1 MILITAPVHD
11 IMIETFKKNSLDFE
25 YIPNADY
32 QILFDKIEMAT
43 GIVVATQINID
54 KKILDRALHLKW
66 IARLGSGMEHIDT
79 TYAES
84 KNIRCISSPEG
95 NSNAVAEHALGLLL
109 NLVRNISKSNVEIKE
124 MNWLRN
130 ENRGMELNVKVAGII
145 GYGNTGAQFAKILSA
160 LGMKVL
166 AYDKYKTG
174 FETEMIKEAS
184 IEEIVNVA
192 DVVSFHLPLNTE
204 TNHFGSKD
212 FFSSLKKQPVI
223 INTSRGKIIDT
234 EALIDALQQKQIR
247 AAALDVLENEKLK
260 ELSEKQHDQLVWL
273 NAQENVLLTPHI
285 AGYTFEAAYKMSKIL
300 LEKLEIY

>member
-11 IMIETFKKNSLDFE
+11 IMIETFKKNDLDFE
-25 YIPNADY
+25 YIPTADY
-32 QILFDKIEMAT
+32 QLLFDKIEMAT

-54 KKILDRALHLKW
+54 KKILERAIQLKW

-79 TYAES
+79 SSAES

-109 NLVRNISKSNVEIKE
+109 NLVRNINKSAAQIKS
-124 MNWLRN
+124 MKWLRN
-130 ENRGMELNVKVAGII
+130 ENRGMELSGKIAGII

-174 FETEMIKEAS
+174 FQTEMIKEAS

-192 DVVSFHLPLNTE
+192 DVVSFHLPYNTE
-204 TNHFGSKD
+204 TNHFGNKE
-212 FFSSLKKQPVI
+212 FFSSLKKQPII
-223 INTSRGKIIDT
+223 INTSRGKVIDT
-234 EALIDALQQKQIR
+234 TALIDALQQKQIR

-260 ELSEKQHDQLVWL
+260 ELSPKQQDQLVWL
-273 NAQENVLLTPHI
+273 NAQDNVILTPHI

>member
-25 YIPNADY
+25 YIPTADY

-109 NLVRNISKSNVEIKE
+109 NLVRNINKSAAEIKT
-124 MNWLRN
+124 MKWLRN
-130 ENRGMELNVKVAGII
+130 ENRGTELSGKIAGII

-285 AGYTFEAAYKMSKIL
+285 AGYTFEAAFKMSKIL

>member
-1 MILITAPVHD
+1 MIFITTPVHD
-11 IMIETFKKNSLDFE
+11 IMIETFKKNGLDFE
-25 YIPNADY
+25 YIPTADY
-32 QILFDKIEMAT
+32 QILFNKIEMAT

-109 NLVRNISKSNVEIKE
+109 NLVRNLNKSAAEIKE
-124 MNWLRN
+124 MRWLRN
-130 ENRGMELNVKVAGII
+130 ENRGFELSGKVAGII
-145 GYGNTGAQFAKILSA
+145 GYGNTGAQFARILSA

-166 AYDKYKTG
+166 AYDKYKTD

-184 IEEIVNVA
+184 IEEIVNVG
-192 DVVSFHLPLNTE
+192 DVISFHLPLNTE
-204 TNHFGSKD
+204 TNHFGNKD

-223 INTSRGKIIDT
+223 INTSRGKILDT
-234 EALIDALQQKQIR
+234 AALIDALQQKQIR

-260 ELSEKQHDQLVWL
+260 ELSEKQYDQLVWL

>member
-25 YIPNADY
+25 YIPTADY

-109 NLVRNISKSNVEIKE
+109 NLVRNINKSAAEIKS
-124 MNWLRN
+124 MKWLRN
-130 ENRGMELNVKVAGII
+130 ENRGTELSGKIAGII

-166 AYDKYKTG
+166 AYDKYRTG
-174 FETEMIKEAS
+174 FQTEMIKEAS

-234 EALIDALQQKQIR
+234 VALIDALLQKQIR
-247 AAALDVLENEKLK
+247 AAALDVMENEKLK
-260 ELSEKQHDQLVWL
+260 ELSEKQQDQLEWL

>member
-130 ENRGMELNVKVAGII
+130 ENRGREISGKVAGII

>member
-1 MILITAPVHD
+1 MIIITAPVHD
-11 IMIETFKKNSLDFE
+11 IMLETFKKNGLSFE
-25 YIPNADY
+25 YIPTANY
-32 QILFDKIEMAT
+32 QVLFEKIETAT

-54 KKILDRALHLKW
+54 KKILDRAIQLKW
-66 IARLGSGMEHIDT
+66 VARLGSGMEHIDT
-79 TYAES
+79 AYAES

-109 NLVRNISKSNVEIKE
+109 NLVRNIKKSAVEIKE
-124 MNWLRN
+124 MKWLRN
-130 ENRGMELNVKVAGII
+130 ENRGMELSGKVAGII

-174 FETEMIKEAS
+174 FETELIKEAS
-184 IEEIVNVA
+184 ISDIVENA

-204 TNHFGSKD
+204 TNHFGNKD
-212 FFSSLKKQPVI
+212 FFSSLNKQPVM
-223 INTSRGKIIDT
+223 INTSRGKILDT
-234 EALIDALQQKQIR
+234 EALIIALQQKQIR

-273 NAQENVLLTPHI
+273 SAQENVLLTPHI

-300 LEKLEIY
+300 LEKLGIY

>member
-11 IMIETFKKNSLDFE
+11 IMIETFKKNDLDFE
-25 YIPNADY
+25 YIPTADY
-32 QILFDKIEMAT
+32 QLLFDKIEMAT

-54 KKILDRALHLKW
+54 KKILERAIQLKW

-79 TYAES
+79 SSAES

-109 NLVRNISKSNVEIKE
+109 NLVRNINKSAAQIKS
-124 MNWLRN
+124 MKWLRN
-130 ENRGMELNVKVAGII
+130 ENRGMELSGKIAGII

-174 FETEMIKEAS
+174 FQTEMIKEAS

-192 DVVSFHLPLNTE
+192 DVVSFHLPYNTE
-204 TNHFGSKD
+204 TNHFGNKE
-212 FFSSLKKQPVI
+212 FFSSLKKQPII
-223 INTSRGKIIDT
+223 INTSRGKVIDT
-234 EALIDALQQKQIR
+234 TALIDALQQKQIR

-260 ELSEKQHDQLVWL
+260 ELSEKQYDQLVWL

>member
-11 IMIETFKKNSLDFE
+11 IMIETFKKNGLDFE
-25 YIPNADY
+25 YIPTADY
-32 QILFDKIEMAT
+32 QLLFDKIEIAT
-43 GIVVATQINID
+43 GIVIATQITID
-54 KKILDRALHLKW
+54 KKILDRANQLKW

-79 TYAES
+79 VYAES
-84 KNIRCISSPEG
+84 KSILCISSPEG

-109 NLVRNISKSNVEIKE
+109 NLVRNISKSAVEIKE
-124 MNWLRN
+124 MKWLRN
-130 ENRGMELNVKVAGII
+130 ENRGMELSGKVAGII

-166 AYDKYKTG
+166 AYDKYKKG
-174 FETEMIKEAS
+174 FETAFIKES
-184 IEEIVNVA
+184 TVEEIANFA
-192 DVVSFHLPLNTE
+192 DVVSFHLPYNNE
-204 TNHFGSKD
+204 TNHFGNKD

-223 INTSRGKIIDT
+223 LNTSRGKIIDT
-234 EALIDALQQKQIR
+234 AALIDALQQKQIR

>member
-11 IMIETFKKNSLDFE
+11 IMIETFKKNGLDFE
-25 YIPNADY
+25 YIPTADY
-32 QILFDKIEMAT
+32 QILFDKIEIAT

-54 KKILDRALHLKW
+54 KKILDRALHLNW
-66 IARLGSGMEHIDT
+66 IARLGSGMEHVDT
-79 TYAES
+79 AYAES
-84 KNIRCISSPEG
+84 KNICCISSPEG

-124 MNWLRN
+124 MKWLRN
-130 ENRGMELNVKVAGII
+130 ENRGMELNGKVAGII

-174 FETEMIKEAS
+174 FQTEMIKEAS
-184 IEEIVNVA
+184 IEEIVHVA
-192 DVVSFHLPLNTE
+192 DVISFHLPLNTE
-204 TNHFGSKD
+204 TNHFGNKD
-212 FFSSLKKQPVI
+212 FFSSLKKKPVI
-223 INTSRGKIIDT
+223 VNTSRGKIVDT
-234 EALIDALQQKQIR
+234 AALIVALQQTQIR

-260 ELSEKQHDQLVWL
+260 ELSEIQHDQLVWL
-273 NAQENVLLTPHI
+273 KAQENVLLTPHI

>member
-1 MILITAPVHD
+1 MILITAPVHE
-11 IMIETFKKNSLDFE
+11 IMIETFNKNGLNFE
-25 YIPNADY
+25 YLPTADY
-32 QILFDKIEMAT
+32 QLLFDKIEFAT

-54 KKILDRALHLKW
+54 KKMLERATQLKW
-66 IARLGSGMEHIDT
+66 IARLGSGMEHIET

-109 NLVRNISKSNVEIKE
+109 NLVRNINKSAAEIKE
-124 MNWLRN
+124 MKWLRN
-130 ENRGMELNVKVAGII
+130 ENRGTEINGKVAGII

-160 LGMKVL
+160 LGMKIL

-174 FETEMIKEAS
+174 FETEFIKEAS
-184 IEEIVNVA
+184 IEDIVNNA
-192 DVVSFHLPLNTE
+192 DIVSFHLPYNTE
-204 TNHFGSKD
+204 TNHFGNKA

-223 INTSRGKIIDT
+223 INTSRGKILDT
-234 EALIDALQQKQIR
+234 EALIDALQHKQIH

-260 ELSEKQHDQLVWL
+260 ELSEKQHDQLAWF
-273 NAQENVLLTPHI
+273 NEQENVLLTPHI

>member
-1 MILITAPVHD
+1 MILITAPVHE
-11 IMIETFKKNSLDFE
+11 IMIETFNKNGLNFE
-25 YIPNADY
+25 YLPTADY
-32 QILFDKIEMAT
+32 QLLFDKIEFAT

-54 KKILDRALHLKW
+54 KKMLERATQLKW
-66 IARLGSGMEHIDT
+66 VARLGSGMELIET

-109 NLVRNISKSNVEIKE
+109 NLVRNINKSAAEIKE
-124 MNWLRN
+124 MKWLRN
-130 ENRGMELNVKVAGII
+130 ENRGTEINGKVAGII

-174 FETEMIKEAS
+174 FETEFIKEAS
-184 IEEIVNVA
+184 IDDIVNNA
-192 DVVSFHLPLNTE
+192 DVVSFHLPHNTE
-204 TNHFGSKD
+204 TNHFGNKP

-223 INTSRGKIIDT
+223 INTSRGKIVHT
-234 EALIDALQQKQIR
+234 ESLIDALHQKQIR
-247 AAALDVLENEKLK
+247 GAALDVLENEKLK
-260 ELSEKQHDQLVWL
+260 ELSPSQQEQLVWL
-273 NAQENVLLTPHI
+273 NAQDNVLLTPHI

>member
-109 NLVRNISKSNVEIKE
+109 NLVRNINKSAAEIKT
-124 MNWLRN
+124 MKWLRN
-130 ENRGMELNVKVAGII
+130 ENRGTELSGKIAGII

-192 DVVSFHLPLNTE
+192 DVVSFHLPLNNE

-234 EALIDALQQKQIR
+234 VALIDALLQKQIR

-260 ELSEKQHDQLVWL
+260 ELSEKQQDQLVWL

>member
-54 KKILDRALHLKW
+54 KKILDRAIQLKW

-79 TYAES
+79 AYAES

-109 NLVRNISKSNVEIKE
+109 NLVRNINKSAAEIKT
-124 MNWLRN
+124 MKWLRN
-130 ENRGMELNVKVAGII
+130 ENRGTELSGKIAGII

-204 TNHFGSKD
+204 TNHFGNKD
-212 FFSSLKKQPVI
+212 FFSSLKKQPII

-234 EALIDALQQKQIR
+234 VALIDALQQKQIR

-260 ELSEKQHDQLVWL
+260 ELSEKQHDQLEWL

>member
-1 MILITAPVHD
+1 MIIITAPVHD
-11 IMIETFKKNSLDFE
+11 IMLETFKKNGLNFE
-25 YIPNADY
+25 YIPTANY
-32 QILFDKIEMAT
+32 QILFEKIETAT

-54 KKILDRALHLKW
+54 KKILDRAIQLKW
-66 IARLGSGMEHIDT
+66 VARLGSGIEHIDT
-79 TYAES
+79 IYAES
-84 KNIRCISSPEG
+84 KNILCISSPEG

-109 NLVRNISKSNVEIKE
+109 NLVRNINKSAAEIKE
-124 MNWLRN
+124 MKWLRN
-130 ENRGMELNVKVAGII
+130 ENRGIELSGKIAGII

-174 FETEMIKEAS
+174 FETEIIKEAS
-184 IEEIVNVA
+184 ISEIAESA
-192 DVVSFHLPLNTE
+192 DVVSFHLPLNFE
-204 TNHFGSKD
+204 TNHFGNKD

-223 INTSRGKIIDT
+223 VNTSRGKIVDT
-234 EALIDALQQKQIR
+234 VALIEALQQKHIR

-260 ELSEKQHDQLVWL
+260 ALSEIQHDQLVWL

-285 AGYTFEAAYKMSKIL
+285 AGYTFEAAYKMSEIL

>member
-1 MILITAPVHD
+1 MILITAPVHE
-11 IMIETFKKNSLDFE
+11 IMIETFNKNGLNFE
-25 YIPNADY
+25 YLPTADY
-32 QILFDKIEMAT
+32 QLLFDKIEFAT

-54 KKILDRALHLKW
+54 KKMLEKATQLKW
-66 IARLGSGMEHIDT
+66 IARLGSGMEHIET

-109 NLVRNISKSNVEIKE
+109 NLVRNINKSAAEIKE
-124 MNWLRN
+124 MKWLRN
-130 ENRGMELNVKVAGII
+130 ENRGTEINGKVAGII

-174 FETEMIKEAS
+174 FETEFIKEAS
-184 IEEIVNVA
+184 IEDIVNNA
-192 DVVSFHLPLNTE
+192 DVVSFHLPYNTE
-204 TNHFGSKD
+204 TNHFGNKA
-212 FFSSLKKQPVI
+212 FFSSLKKQSVI
-223 INTSRGKIIDT
+223 INTSRGKILDT
-234 EALIDALQQKQIR
+234 EALIDALQLKQIR
-247 AAALDVLENEKLK
+247 AVALDVLENEKLK
-260 ELSEKQHDQLVWL
+260 ELSEKQHDQLAWL
-273 NAQENVLLTPHI
+273 NEQENVLLTPHI

>member
-11 IMIETFKKNSLDFE
+11 IIIETFKKNSLDFE
-25 YIPNADY
+25 YIPTADY
-32 QILFDKIEMAT
+32 QLLFDKIEMAT
-43 GIVVATQINID
+43 GIVIATQINID
-54 KKILDRALHLKW
+54 KKIVDRAIQLKW

-79 TYAES
+79 AYAES
-84 KNIRCISSPEG
+84 KNILCISSPEG

-109 NLVRNISKSNVEIKE
+109 NLVRNLNKSAAEIKE
-124 MNWLRN
+124 MRWLRN
-130 ENRGMELNVKVAGII
+130 ENRGFELSGKVAGII
-145 GYGNTGAQFAKILSA
+145 GYGNTGAQFARILSA

-166 AYDKYKTG
+166 AYDKYKTD

-184 IEEIVNVA
+184 IEEIVNVG
-192 DVVSFHLPLNTE
+192 DVISFHLPLNTE

-212 FFSSLKKQPVI
+212 FFSSLKKQPII

-247 AAALDVLENEKLK
+247 AAALDVLENEKLI

>member
-25 YIPNADY
+25 YIPTADY

-109 NLVRNISKSNVEIKE
+109 NLVRNINKSASEIKE
-124 MNWLRN
+124 MKWLRN
-130 ENRGMELNVKVAGII
+130 ENRGTELSGKLVGII
-145 GYGNTGAQFAKILSA
+145 GYGNTGAQFARILSA

-174 FETEMIKEAS
+174 FETEMIKEAN

-192 DVVSFHLPLNTE
+192 DVVSFHLPLNNE
-204 TNHFGSKD
+204 TNHFGNKD
-212 FFSSLKKQPVI
+212 FFSSLKKQPII